1 MDNIQLTVKH
11 NIGNTITVSNDMVL
25 RVKTYL
31 SDNYG
36 VGSTAINV
44 DNSQD
49 FLATNIALFEG
60 IGQER
65 AEFKAISSLTN
76 TQITVAATIFAHNR
90 GSAVY
95 LSQYD
100 QIVVEKAT
108 SLGGTYSVL
117 GTYLIQAT
125 QQNTLIQDNAG
136 LSTSYYR
143 IKFRNSVNSL
153 ESNYSVESSALPFG
167 SQSVAAMFQTLRQQA
182 SISESDPKITTSFLI
197 GALNDARDYVKNTM
211 AGYKQGWLAE
221 FEYPIQMLAG
231 RNFVELPEN
240 YDYNFTNNALLSVR
254 YPRIGGLAPYP
265 LVYVDKREWNN
276 AQYGLKYTY
285 TNGATTSG
293 STTLTVTNI
302 GDFSIYPSGTI
313 FVATE
318 DFSQD
323 VLQVNYTGVDLMTN
337 TFTGCT
343 GITRNIGT
351 NVQIFAFPTFA
362 VASYYTV
369 FDNKIVFNRPIPQI
383 TQGQNVYI
391 DYYKSMDYV
400 TDINVILDEPF
411 KDIYKY
417 YIRYAIKYS
426 RDNTINAANDPDF
439 KMFSGLTQEWI
450 NNHYIGQTQKVI
462 RRY

>member
-44 DNSQD
+44 DNAQD

-143 IKFRNSVNSL
+143 VKFRNSVNSL
-153 ESNYSVESSALPFG
+153 ESGYSSEATALPFG
-167 SQSVAAMFQTLRQQA
+167 SQSVAAMLSTIRQQA
-182 SISESDPKITTSFLI
+182 GIADSDPRITTSFLI

-221 FEYPIQMLAG
+221 FEFPIQVHAG
-231 RNFVELPEN
+231 QNFVELPDN

-254 YPRIGGLAPYP
+254 YPRMGGLAPYP
-265 LVYVDKREWNN
+265 LTYIDKREWNS
-276 AQYGLKYTY
+276 ASYGLKYTY
-285 TNGATTSG
+285 TSGTTLSGATT
-293 STTLTVTNI
+293 LNVTNI

-318 DFSQD
+318 NFSQQIM
-323 VLQVNYTGVDLMTN
+323 QVNYTGVDLSTN

-343 GITRNIGT
+343 GITRNIGD
-351 NVQIFAFPTFA
+351 NVQIFAFPNFSI
-362 VASYYTV
+362 ASFYTV
-369 FDNKIVFNRPIPQI
+369 YDNKIVFNRPIPDIMQA
-383 TQGQNVYI
+383 QNIYI
-391 DYYKSMDYV
+391 DYYKAMEYI
-400 TDINVILDEPF
+400 TDINVVMDEPF

-417 YIRYAIKYS
+417 YIRYAIKYA
-426 RDNTINAANDPDF
+426 RDNTIKMETDPDF
-439 KMFSGLTQEWI
+439 KMFDRLVLEWI
-450 NNHYIGQTQKVI
+450 NNHYIGQTQKTI
-462 RRY
+462 RR

>member
-1 MDNIQLTVKH
+1 MDSIQLTVKN
-11 NIGNTITVSNDMVL
+11 NIGNTLTVSNDMLL

-31 SDNYG
+31 SDNYAL
-36 VGSTAINV
+36 GSTAINV
-44 DNSQD
+44 DNAQD
-49 FLATNIALFEG
+49 FLITNIALFEG

-65 AEFKAISSLTN
+65 AEFKAISALTN
-76 TQITVAATIFAHNR
+76 TQLTVAATIFAHNR
-90 GSAVY
+90 GASVY

-108 SLGGTYSVL
+108 SLGGVYSVL

-143 IKFRNSVNSL
+143 VKFKNSVNSL
-153 ESNYSVESSALPFG
+153 ESGYSSEATALPFG
-167 SQSVAAMFQTLRQQA
+167 SQSVAAMLSTIRQQA
-182 SISESDPKITTSFLI
+182 GIADSDTRITTPFLI

-221 FEYPIQMLAG
+221 FEFPIQVYAG
-231 RNFVELPEN
+231 NNFVELPDN

-254 YPRIGGLAPYP
+254 YPRMGGLAPYP
-265 LVYVDKREWNN
+265 LTYIDKREWNS
-276 AQYGLKYTY
+276 ASYGLKYTY
-285 TNGATTSG
+285 TSGATLSGATS
-293 STTLTVTNI
+293 LVVTNI

-318 DFSQD
+318 DFSQQIM
-323 VLQVNYTGVDLMTN
+323 QVNYTGVNLATN

-343 GITRNIGT
+343 GITRNIGD
-351 NVQIFAFPTFA
+351 NVQIFAFPNFSI
-362 VASYYTV
+362 ASFYTV
-369 FDNKIVFNRPIPQI
+369 YDNKIVFNRPIPDIMQA
-383 TQGQNVYI
+383 QNIYI
-391 DYYKSMDYV
+391 DYYKAMTYI
-400 TDINVILDEPF
+400 TDINNILDEPF

-426 RDNTINAANDPDF
+426 RDNTIKMETDPDF
-439 KMFSGLTQEWI
+439 KMFAQLVQEWI

-462 RRY
+462 RR